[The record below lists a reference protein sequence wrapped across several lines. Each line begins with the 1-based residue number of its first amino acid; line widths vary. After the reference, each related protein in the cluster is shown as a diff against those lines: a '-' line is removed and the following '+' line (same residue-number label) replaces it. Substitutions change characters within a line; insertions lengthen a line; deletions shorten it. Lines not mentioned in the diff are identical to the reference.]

1 MGYQPYTIL
10 CATILAVA
18 NPGVSAQE
26 TPDPPQAEDEVELT
40 LDDVVGSTDAAMGDG
55 EPSSLLDKIG
65 ENLRISVDIVSRV
78 QTTSRRD
85 EAEALFATGLDMH
98 KVFSDEEGDI
108 GTAVLQPYLLRKD
121 NSYMMP
127 TRMIE
132 TNQDDAFSIELH
144 DFYFNYT
151 RWGRGRTNIKVGHFD
166 VPFGIEPL
174 VDTHFTLRQ
183 YQSMHDAGFKK
194 DWGVSLNGAL
204 PNFDYEVSG
213 TTGTG
218 KDLTGLDKNPTL
230 FAGRIGTSSDE
241 NTVFGVSTLYG
252 EVIDDHGAHRVD
264 EGDPLGDVR
273 QELNIVR
280 RWRVGLDG
288 THLIDQWTLRGEISS
303 GEDFEQTVVNAVG
316 EIEWTSSD
324 EMFMAY
330 LQARYNSQ
338 DGHFGWDDDVQSRLG
353 LRWRLH
359 NALTFSAQWVHEFE
373 HYAEYKGGTHR
384 LEDTYSIQLRV
395 RF

>member
-1 MGYQPYTIL
+1 MGYRPFTIL
-10 CATILAVA
+10 CATILAAA
-18 NPGVSAQE
+18 NPRASAQE
-26 TPDPPQAEDEVELT
+26 APDPPQAEDEVELT
-40 LDDVVGSTDAAMGDG
+40 LDDVAGSTDAATGDG
-55 EPSSLLDKIG
+55 EPRSLLDKLG
-65 ENLRISVDIVSRV
+65 ENLRINVDIVSRV
-78 QTTSRRD
+78 QATSRRG
-85 EAEALFATGLDMH
+85 EAEALFAIGLDMH

-108 GTAVLQPYLLRKD
+108 GTAVLQPYLIRKD

-132 TNQDDAFSIELH
+132 TDQDNGFSIELH

-183 YQSMHDAGFKK
+183 YLPMHDAGFKK
-194 DWGVSLNGAL
+194 DWGASLNGAL
-204 PNFDYEVSG
+204 PNIDYEASV

-218 KDLTGLDKNPTL
+218 KDLTGLGKDPYL
-230 FAGRIGTSSDE
+230 FAGRIGTPSDQ
-241 NTVFGVSTLYG
+241 NTVLGVSALYG

-264 EGDPLGDVR
+264 EGDPLGKVR
-273 QELNIVR
+273 QQQDIVQ

-288 THLIDQWTLRGEISS
+288 THLIDQWTLRGEISG

-324 EMFMAY
+324 EMFIAY
-330 LQARYNSQ
+330 LQARYNGQ
-338 DGHFGWDDDVQSRLG
+338 DGHFGWGDDVQSRLG
-353 LRWRLH
+353 LRWRL
-359 NALTFSAQWVHEFE
+359 NSTLTFSAQWVHEFE
-373 HYAEYKGGTHR
+373 HFGEHEGGLH
-384 LEDTYSIQLRV
+384 LPEDTYSIQLRV